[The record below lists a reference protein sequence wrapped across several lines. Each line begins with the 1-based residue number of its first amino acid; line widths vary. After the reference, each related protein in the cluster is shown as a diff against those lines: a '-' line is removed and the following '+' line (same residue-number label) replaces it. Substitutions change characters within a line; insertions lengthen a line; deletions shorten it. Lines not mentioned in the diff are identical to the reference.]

1 LYDTSNALFGA
12 IVEKDDG
19 DKPEHESSSQ
29 NEDTLTVNTTVNVH
43 KKQCFPFY
51 SLLLAIGRTQIDY
64 FSLDVEGFEY
74 KILQTIP
81 WLKVGIKVI
90 MS

>member
-1 LYDTSNALFGA
+1 MYNTSDSLYSA
-12 IVEKDDG
+12 IVEKDG

-29 NEDTLTVNTTVNVH
+29 NEDTLTVNTTANIH
-43 KKQCFPFY
+43 KKQCFPLY
-51 SLLLAIGRTQIDY
+51 SLLLAIGRTEIDY

-81 WLKVGIKVI
+81 WLKVGVKVI

>member
-1 LYDTSNALFGA
+1 LYNTSDSLYSA
-12 IVEKDDG
+12 IVEKDG
-19 DKPEHESSSQ
+19 DKPEHENSSQ
-29 NEDTLTVNTTVNVH
+29 NEDTLTVNTTANIY
-43 KKQCFPFY
+43 KKQCFPLY
-51 SLLLAIGRTQIDY
+51 SLLLAIGRTEIDY

-90 MS
+90 MC